1 MYRTIAALALASA
14 LAACE
19 GANLT
24 GDSSTGIGTGAQP
37 LIAEPDPGTT
47 GSGTGTGTPAT
58 TDPDPDSLYA
68 SELNNASAD
77 LTVDEMTFD
86 PATGELVFNNLPFD
100 SNKAVTG
107 ENVYTRNPAVSAS
120 LQAAGTGFDAYR
132 NAGGPVG
139 GSEYFAVFR
148 RSASGNSQV
157 GAVGSDRY
165 LSFGFGGAAAQRLN
179 GPGALPN
186 ANDSYVFNGEYAAVR
201 TVVDDTTGTRMEYV
215 AGTTIIDVDI
225 QDFDV
230 SGAVEG
236 LIVNRTFFDA
246 NGVQLTQLNNADFIS
261 LATAE
266 INFDNWTI
274 SSSDATVV
282 RQGQNGQTGNWSG
295 LFSGPGGKEVVGIVV
310 VEGDGPVGIDPQTGD
325 YILMSTRETGGF
337 IATRP

>member
-19 GANLT
+19 GTSLSDGSA
-24 GDSSTGIGTGAQP
+24 TGIGTGAQP
-37 LIAEPDPGTT
+37 LIAEPEPTTTGDGTT
-47 GSGTGTGTPAT
+47 TTG
-58 TDPDPDSLYA
+58 DPDPDNLYA
-68 SELNNASAD
+68 SELKNAKDD
-77 LTVDEMTFD
+77 LTVDKMTFD
-86 PATGELVFNNLPFD
+86 PTTGELVFNNLPFD
-100 SNKAVTG
+100 SNKTATG
-107 ENVYTRNPAVSAS
+107 ENVYTRNAAVSAS
-120 LQAAGTGFDAYR
+120 LAATGFDAYR
-132 NAGGPVG
+132 NAGGTAA
-139 GSEYFAVFR
+139 GSQYFAVFR

-157 GAVGSDRY
+157 GTVGSDRY
-165 LSFGFGGAAAQRLN
+165 LSFGFGGAVAQRLN
-179 GPGALPN
+179 GAGALP
-186 ANDSYVFNGEYAAVR
+186 AVNDTYVFNGEYAAVR

-246 NGVQLTQLNNADFIS
+246 NGVQLAALNNADFIS

-282 RQGQNGQTGNWSG
+282 RQGESAQTGSWSG
-295 LFSGPGGKEVVGIVV
+295 LFSGPDGKEVVGIVV
-310 VEGDGPVGIDPQTGD
+310 VEGEGPVGIDPATGD
-325 YILMSTRETGGF
+325 FILQSTRETGGF